1 MTQLLR
7 ALEADGAADD
17 ARVAADR
24 RRRRARSR
32 GAEEDSRDGFL
43 APPSVAP
50 PTLPLVLLAHPSSAV
65 REGAARAFAER
76 IAAVPQRAPAALHAV
91 EIEDL
96 KNLIQEDL
104 TQEIPKE
111 VPEEEIGQMN
121 QTGVQ
126 ESLVLVHLTEEVILK
141 DLAQESLK
149 IIQVLEGLSHLILIA
164 IPDLGEAEENS
175 IC

>member
-1 MTQLLR
+1 MVKEDQIEVID
-7 ALEADGAADD
+7 AL
-17 ARVAADR
+17 
-24 RRRRARSR
+24 
-32 GAEEDSRDGFL
+32 
-43 APPSVAP
+43 
-50 PTLPLVLLAHPSSAV
+50 
-65 REGAARAFAER
+65 
-76 IAAVPQRAPAALHAV
+76 